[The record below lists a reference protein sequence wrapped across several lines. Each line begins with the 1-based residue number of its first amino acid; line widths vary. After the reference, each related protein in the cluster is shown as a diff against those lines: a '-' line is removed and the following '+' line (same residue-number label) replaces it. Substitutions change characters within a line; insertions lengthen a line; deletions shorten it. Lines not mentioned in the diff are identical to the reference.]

1 MRLFAMIALVLWSV
15 SAAAFDPARWTRV
28 NGGTWIPSPTELRKL
43 EDSLMPAV
51 RSATQNTGRAPQWS
65 EYTFQFQGRTGPRGQ
80 KFVFVNAFCRYDG
93 GDLDVQWVSVDDGGA
108 CYFSAKYDPQD
119 RRILDLKINGRA

>member
-1 MRLFAMIALVLWSV
+1 MRLFAVIPLVLWSV
-15 SAAAFDPARWTRV
+15 SAAAFDAARWTRV

-43 EDSLMPAV
+43 EASVIPAV
-51 RSATQNTGRAPQWS
+51 GSATQNMSRTPQWS
-65 EYTFQFQGRTGPRGQ
+65 EYAFQFQGRTGPRGQ

-93 GDLDVQWVSVDDGGA
+93 GQLDVQWVTVDDGGA

-119 RRILDLKINGRA
+119 RRIYDLRINANA